1 MKHIYQIILL
11 FIIIGILSYRN
22 FRNIEENVALK
33 HKIVSM
39 KTTIKND
46 SIYINQIDSLNTE
59 IFILNNN
66 IGRYEFTNAIFF
78 KGKPE
83 SLGVEYEEI
92 LHNETE

>member
-22 FRNIEENVALK
+22 FRNIEENVELK
-33 HKIVSM
+33 HKISSM
-39 KTTIKND
+39 ETTIKND

-78 KGKPE
+78 KNKPE
-83 SLGVEYEEI
+83 SLGVEYQEI